1 MKRVFRISEWK
12 NAHLLI
18 LLTGLFIWS
27 FYYQVEF
34 DRFIHNL
41 LYLFITALL
50 LGSFGYYLNDTFD
63 IRKDALVRKTNFAS
77 EHPPLLR
84 LMILFLL
91 PFLSFWAWYWLCK
104 HETVLYLLIIEVI
117 LLILYSIP
125 GIRIKERP
133 VLSVLTDSIYA
144 YVVSGMVIVT
154 LSINT
159 INLFNYIHL
168 IYLLWLFTVGMRGIL
183 SHHVLDYYNDIRSGT
198 TTSATRYG
206 LQTIIIVQK
215 MIIPPVEFILFI
227 LFLFN
232 SYKPLIIV
240 YTVYLVLLFLN
251 RNNYK
256 KIRNEYYLKAEAHI
270 IKMVLDNFY
279 YTWLPVTF
287 ITLLC
292 ISDIQYVWIVPFFI
306 ALFFKKVKTFFL
318 DIYDL
323 LYEWVF
329 IAGSFI
335 VNYSLYYSFLIIGID
350 LKKRAELRAKAKQV
364 EVKPIVPVVKNN
376 APVLSKIEEKR
387 VHGLWIGNQ
396 LSNMELLTIYS
407 FIEHGYDFYL
417 WVYNQLD
424 NTLPQ
429 QVKICDA
436 NEIISSD
443 HIFTYKHKSQ
453 FGNGQGSVAGFS
465 DIFRY
470 KLLYEKGGWWV
481 DMDITCLEPFDV
493 AGDYFFRA
501 HNSLDVVGNVIK
513 APRGSLL
520 MKQCY
525 EQAIQTINEENKD
538 WHQPIQILVEN
549 ITKLNLKEHIYSEMC
564 NTDEFQKFEKYFFS
578 DVEIPNNWKFIHW
591 NNEILRIYGIHK
603 NHSYYCSVYSKLLRK
618 YGLMPEL
625 DDHSAMDHAYR
636 KHLLVANLKK
646 ML

>member
-1 MKRVFRISEWK
+1 M
-12 NAHLLI
+12 LI
-18 LLTGLFIWS
+18 TGFFIWS
-27 FYYQVEF
+27 F
-34 DRFIHNL
+34 HNHTDFTAFL
-41 LYLFITALL
+41 HNFLYLFLTAIFV
-50 LGSFGYYLNDTFD
+50 GSFGYYMNDVFD
-63 IRKDALVRKTNFAS
+63 IKKDSISRKLNFAEKHS
-77 EHPPLLR
+77 LSQR
-84 LMILFLL
+84 FMILSALL
-91 PFLSFWAWYWLCK
+91 SLTVGIWYILC
-104 HETVLYLLIIEVI
+104 HDNLI
-117 LLILYSIP
+117 LLFLVIEIGLLFVYSAPIVK
-125 GIRIKERP
+125 IKERP
-133 VLSVLTDSIYA
+133 IASVMTDAIYAFVIWGIISIYLA
-144 YVVSGMVIVT
+144 TPAIVT
-154 LSINT
+154 FST
-159 INLFNYIHL
+159 PHL

-538 WHQPIQILVEN
+538 WHQPIQILVDN

-618 YGLMPEL
+618 YGLMTEL